1 MIHATA
7 HNGRI
12 SVLSLALLAT
22 PTSLSAN
29 SITTV
34 IPALAHAL
42 DVSAADATWAA
53 TAFGWGGVLGAPLT
67 AALLRTRGSRVATLA
82 NAALVLLGTLLVAL
96 APALPMLL
104 AGRAA
109 QAAGG
114 GGLVTLAITLAGT
127 TSRTGVITAGVG
139 LVGAFGP
146 LVGST
151 LSAISWRTPLLL
163 SLPALLAVPAIL
175 RHAPA
180 HPHDHD
186 AGPTDA
192 SAPTDIVGILLVM
205 TLISAFILTPRLGP
219 ATLAAAAVA
228 TALLTLHIRRSNA
241 GFVPRAVVSSR
252 VFVIASATACAL
264 STSYFALLYT
274 VPRMLERHWPAERI
288 GLATLVMLA
297 AGSIASLLFTRWT
310 SRYAPALT
318 RTVLL
323 TAGAVAV
330 ALPLTAPWPTALVAA
345 NAFAVFAA
353 TAAMAWH
360 SDRAGKAVP
369 GEHRATALALFTLC
383 YQLGGAL
390 GPALASLLIA

>member
-1 MIHATA
+1 M
-7 HNGRI
+7 
-12 SVLSLALLAT
+12 LAT

-29 SITTV
+29 STTTV
-34 IPALAHAL
+34 IPALARAL
-42 DVSAADATWAA
+42 DISAADATWAA

-104 AGRAA
+104 AGRAV

-114 GGLVTLAITLAGT
+114 GGLVTIAITLAGT

-146 LVGST
+146 LTGST

-163 SLPALLAVPAIL
+163 SLPALLAVPAVL
-175 RHAPA
+175 RHVPA
-180 HPHDHD
+180 HPNDHD
-186 AGPTDA
+186 ARSTGAPASTD
-192 SAPTDIVGILLVM
+192 TVGILLVM
-205 TLISAFILTPRLGP
+205 TLISAFVLTPRLGP
-219 ATLAAAAVA
+219 AALAAVA
-228 TALLTLHIRRSNA
+228 IAAALLILNIRRNTA
-241 GFVPRAVVSSR
+241 GFIPRAVVSSR
-252 VFVIASATACAL
+252 AFITASAAACAL

-274 VPRMLERHWPAERI
+274 VPRMLERHWPAGRI
-288 GLATLVMLA
+288 GLMTLVMLA
-297 AGSIASLLFTRWT
+297 VGSIASLLFTRWI
-310 SRYAPALT
+310 SRYGPALA
-318 RTVLL
+318 RTTLL
-323 TAGAVAV
+323 AAGAVAV
-330 ALPLTAPWPTALVAA
+330 ALPLTAPWPAALVAA

-353 TAAMAWH
+353 TAAMAWY

-383 YQLGGAL
+383 YQLGGAF

>member
-1 MIHATA
+1 M
-7 HNGRI
+7 
-12 SVLSLALLAT
+12 LAT

-29 SITTV
+29 STTTV

-42 DVSAADATWAA
+42 GISAADATWAA

-163 SLPALLAVPAIL
+163 SLLALLAVPAVL

-180 HPHDHD
+180 HRHDHD
-186 AGPTDA
+186 AG
-192 SAPTDIVGILLVM
+192 PTDIVGILLVM

-219 ATLAAAAVA
+219 ATLAAAAIA
-228 TALLTLHIRRSNA
+228 TALLTLHIRRNNA
-241 GFVPRAVVSSR
+241 GFIPRAVVSSR
-252 VFVIASATACAL
+252 MFIIASATACAL

-297 AGSIASLLFTRWT
+297 AGSIASLLFTRRT
-310 SRYAPALT
+310 SRYDPALT
-318 RTVLL
+318 RTILL

-353 TAAMAWH
+353 TAAMAWY

-383 YQLGGAL
+383 YQLGGAF